1 MPGASGV
8 TGGAV
13 SRAGLVLAAICALT
27 SAALARDV
35 HVAPGADEAQ
45 ADGSVE
51 APFPTVHKALRSGVV
66 TGGDRVVLRDG
77 AYGQIKIAKADY
89 DPPVEIVAQ
98 TPGQVHA
105 EQLLVRDS
113 HGLRFHDLSVWPLRP
128 ATKPGNL
135 VEVDRT
141 SSDVAII
148 GFDVRGNA
156 TAPEDYLNWSA
167 EQWLVDWRANGIR
180 VDGDDSVVRDSVVT
194 AVTFGITTTGARAE
208 VRDNRVDGFSG
219 DGLRGL
225 GNGSVFAGNH
235 VQNAVSVDDN
245 HDDGFQT
252 WATHEDPDGRKSV
265 SDILV
270 ENNTILEWVGP
281 ADHPLRSKLQG
292 ISLFDGI
299 YRNIVI
305 RNNLVAV
312 DAFHGISVYAG
323 TDSLIANNTVVNI
336 SGTPADHPWILLR
349 DNRNGWKSGNVEV
362 RNNVAMAF
370 QGVANWQESN
380 LGIRVPSVFFAAPLD
395 RDFRPKPGGPLIG
408 AGSQD
413 AAVPTDLQ
421 GTPRADPPTLGAFE
435 AGAR

>member
-1 MPGASGV
+1 MTHAGV
-8 TGGAV
+8 SLAGLCLLAV
-13 SRAGLVLAAICALT
+13 SALISPVLAK
-27 SAALARDV
+27 DV
-35 HVAPGADEAQ
+35 YVAPKADEAR
-45 ADGSVE
+45 ADGSAE
-51 APFPTVHKALRSGVV
+51 APFPTIHKALRSGVV
-66 TGGDRVVLRDG
+66 ASGDRVVLMDG
-77 AYGQIKIAKADY
+77 AYGQIKIAKAAY
-89 DPPVEIVAQ
+89 DPPVEIVVE
-98 TPGQVHA
+98 TRGQAHA

-113 HGLRFHDLSVWPLRP
+113 HGLRFRGLSVWPLRP

-141 SSDVAII
+141 SSNVAII

-156 TAPEDYLNWSA
+156 TAPDDYLSWTA
-167 EQWLVDWRANGIR
+167 ENWLVDWRANGIR
-180 VDGDDSVVRDSVVT
+180 VDGDDSLVQDSLVT

-208 VRDNRVDGFSG
+208 VRGNRVDGFSG

-252 WATHEDPDGRKSV
+252 WATHKDPDGRKSV

-281 ADHPLRSKLQG
+281 PNHPLRSKLQG

-299 YRNIVI
+299 YRNITI

-323 TDSLIANNTVVNI
+323 SDSLIANNTVVNI
-336 SGTPADHPWILLR
+336 NGTPAEHPWILLR
-349 DNRNGWKSGNVEV
+349 DNRNGWKSGNVDV

-370 QGVANWQESN
+370 QGVADWQRSN

-408 AGSQD
+408 AGTRD
-413 AAVPTDLQ
+413 AAVPTDLL
-421 GTPRADPPTLGAFE
+421 GAPRSDPPTLGAFE
-435 AGAR
+435 TGPG